1 MSNENITGFDFA
13 GWATRT
19 NIKCSDGRTIK
30 DGAFAHMDGKRVPL
44 VYMHDHNDINN
55 VLGYVLLKDVP
66 SKGTRAYGYFNETA
80 NGQVGKQAV
89 IHGDLTSLSVFANH
103 LKQKAGD
110 VLHGEIKEVSL
121 VQAGAN
127 PGALIDVIMS
137 HGDDNGESE
146 ETAFITWG
154 EDDTIELSE
163 EANSDEVI
171 EHADEEEG
179 KNKMKNYAEIFKSMS
194 PEQKDCCFF
203 MMGQAADAV
212 EADSDSVSHA
222 DEEGEE
228 TVDVKAIVDSMSEEE
243 KECLDFL
250 VGKALTGEKM
260 TEEDDL
266 DFDPKA
272 VYESMDAEK
281 KQATNYLVG
290 IASEEGKT
298 EVEHSDDM
306 SEEDNFNEEEND
318 VDMKH
323 NAFTDANATVTE
335 QEALCHSFIE
345 GLDFDELIKTSKSSG
360 KTFGQTFL
368 AHADEY
374 GIENLDLLFPDYKNL
389 TNMPEFIKRPD
400 DWVSKILNGVK
411 KVPFAK
417 VRTLFADITADEAR
431 ARGYT
436 KGHKKVEEVFT
447 LLKREVGPT
456 TIYKKQKLDR
466 DDVIDLANLDI
477 IGWLRQE
484 MRMMLDEEIARA
496 ILVSD
501 GRDPL
506 SDADN
511 KIKEDKIIPMIYDDV
526 LFTINKDTT
535 GAAKNVIQTAIRSR
549 KEYRGSGKPVFITT
563 EDYVTEMLLMEDLN
577 QRVIYETEDK
587 LKTALR
593 VTDIITSP
601 VLEGVQ
607 NKAGT
612 KELVAIIVNLGDYTI
627 GADKGGAVNWFDD
640 FDIDFNQQKYLA
652 ETRCSGALTKP
663 KSCIVLWKPISQQAS
678 EPAEEPAANNG

>member
-1 MSNENITGFDFA
+1 MSNETITGYDFA
-13 GWATRT
+13 GWATR
-19 NIKCSDGRTIK
+19 NDIKCSDGRTIR
-30 DGAFAHMDGKRVPL
+30 DGAFAHMDGKTVPL
-44 VYMHDHNDINN
+44 VYQHDHQDINN
-55 VLGYVLLKDVP
+55 VLGKVLLKNVSP
-66 SKGTRAYGYFNETA
+66 RGVRAYGFFNNTNAGQTA
-80 NGQVGKQAV
+80 KEAV
-89 IHGDLTSLSVFANH
+89 MHGDLTSLSVFANH
-103 LKQKAGD
+103 LKQRSGD

-127 PGALIDVIMS
+127 PGALIDVIIS
-137 HGDDNGESE
+137 HSDEEGYDE

-154 EDDTIELSE
+154 EDETIETGEDSE
-163 EANSDEVI
+163 I
-171 EHADEEEG
+171 EHADGESNSKSDDG
-179 KNKMKNYAEIFKSMS
+179 KTAQEIFDSMT
-194 PEQKDCCFF
+194 PEQQNCCFF
-203 MMGQAADAV
+203 MMEKAV
-212 EADSDSVSHA
+212 EMSKSKGENT
-222 DEEGEE
+222 DE
-228 TVDVKAIVDSMSEEE
+228 VK
-243 KECLDFL
+243 
-250 VGKALTGEKM
+250 
-260 TEEDDL
+260 
-266 DFDPKA
+266 
-272 VYESMDAEK
+272 
-281 KQATNYLVG
+281 
-290 IASEEGKT
+290 
-298 EVEHSDDM
+298 HSDDDDEDEDTEDNDI
-306 SEEDNFNEEEND
+306 SEEIDEAEEPENNNEEEN
-318 VDMKH
+318 VEMKH
-323 NAFTDANATVTE
+323 NAFENANTAMTE

-345 GLDFDELIKTSKSSG
+345 ELDFDELIKSSKSSG

-374 GIENLDLLFPDYKNL
+374 GIENLSLLFPDYKSLN
-389 TNMPEFIKRPD
+389 TMPEFIKRPD

-436 KGHKKVEEVFT
+436 KGHKKVEEVFN

-466 DDVIDLANLDI
+466 DDIIDLANLDI

-506 SDADN
+506 ADADN

-526 LFTINKDTT
+526 LFTVNKDTT
-535 GAAKNVIQTAIRSR
+535 GEAKDVIQTAIRAR
-549 KEYRGSGKPVFITT
+549 KDYRGSGRPVFITT

-593 VTDIITSP
+593 VSDIITVP
-601 VLEGVQ
+601 VLEGVK
-607 NKAGT
+607 NKAAT
-612 KELVAIIVNLGDYTI
+612 KELVAIIVNLSDYCV

-640 FDIDFNQQKYLA
+640 FDIDFNQQKYLI
-652 ETRCSGALTKP
+652 ETRCSGALIKP
-663 KSCIVLWKPISQQAS
+663 KSCIVLWKPVSQNTNT
-678 EPAEEPAANNG
+678 EPSDNT

>member
-1 MSNENITGFDFA
+1 MSNETITGYDFA
-13 GWATRT
+13 GWATR
-19 NIKCSDGRTIK
+19 NDVKCSDGRTIR
-30 DGAFAHMDGKRVPL
+30 DGAFAHMDGKTVPL
-44 VYMHDHNDINN
+44 VYQHDHQDINN
-55 VLGYVLLKDVP
+55 VLGKVLLKNVSP
-66 SKGTRAYGYFNETA
+66 RGVRAYGFFNNTNAGQTA
-80 NGQVGKQAV
+80 KEAV
-89 IHGDLTSLSVFANH
+89 MHGDLTSLSVFANH
-103 LKQKAGD
+103 LKQRSGD

-127 PGALIDVIMS
+127 PGALIDVIIS
-137 HGDDNGESE
+137 HSDEEGYDE

-154 EDDTIELSE
+154 EDETIETE
-163 EANSDEVI
+163 ETAEM
-171 EHADEEEG
+171 EHADEESGGG
-179 KNKMKNYAEIFKSMS
+179 KSAQEIFDSMT
-194 PEQKDCCFF
+194 PEQQNCCFF
-203 MMGQAADAV
+203 MMENAV
-212 EADSDSVSHA
+212 EMFKSENGIKDEVKHSDNDDDEDEDANADTEDNNVS
-222 DEEGEE
+222 EE
-228 TVDVKAIVDSMSEEE
+228 TDEAEEPE
-243 KECLDFL
+243 
-250 VGKALTGEKM
+250 
-260 TEEDDL
+260 
-266 DFDPKA
+266 
-272 VYESMDAEK
+272 
-281 KQATNYLVG
+281 N
-290 IASEEGKT
+290 
-298 EVEHSDDM
+298 
-306 SEEDNFNEEEND
+306 NNEEEN
-318 VDMKH
+318 VEMKH
-323 NAFTDANATVTE
+323 NAFENANAAMTE

-345 GLDFDELIKTSKSSG
+345 GLDFDELIKSSKSSG

-374 GIENLDLLFPDYKNL
+374 GIENLDLLFPDYKSLN
-389 TNMPEFIKRPD
+389 TMPEFIKRPD

-436 KGHKKVEEVFT
+436 KGHKKVEEVFN

-466 DDVIDLANLDI
+466 DDIIDLANLDI

-506 SDADN
+506 ADADN

-535 GAAKNVIQTAIRSR
+535 GAAKNVIQTAIRAR
-549 KEYRGSGKPVFITT
+549 KDYRGSGKPVFITT

-593 VTDIITSP
+593 VSDIITVP
-601 VLEGVQ
+601 VLEGVK
-607 NKAGT
+607 NKAET
-612 KELVAIIVNLGDYTI
+612 KELVAIIVNLSDYCV

-640 FDIDFNQQKYLA
+640 FDIDFNQQKYLI
-652 ETRCSGALTKP
+652 ETRCSGALIKP
-663 KSCIVLWKPISQQAS
+663 KSCIVLWKPITQSTNTETETDNTQA
-678 EPAEEPAANNG
+678 G

>member
-1 MSNENITGFDFA
+1 MSNESITGYDFA

-19 NIKCSDGRTIK
+19 NIKCSDGRTIR

-44 VYMHDHNDINN
+44 VYMHDHADINN

-80 NGQVGKQAV
+80 NGQVGKEAV
-89 IHGDLTSLSVFANH
+89 MHGDLTSLSVFANH
-103 LKQKAGD
+103 LRQKSGD

-137 HGDDNGESE
+137 HSDDDGDSE

-154 EDDTIELSE
+154 EDDVLEVSE
-163 EANSDEVI
+163 EESL
-171 EHADEEEG
+171 EHADDKATDSESSSGG
-179 KNKMKNYAEIFKSMS
+179 KTAQEIFDSMT
-194 PEQKDCCFF
+194 PEQQNCCFY
-203 MMGQAADAV
+203 MMEKAV
-212 EADSDSVSHA
+212 EMSK
-222 DEEGEE
+222 DEG
-228 TVDVKAIVDSMSEEE
+228 SEEE
-243 KECLDFL
+243 
-250 VGKALTGEKM
+250 T
-260 TEEDDL
+260 
-266 DFDPKA
+266 
-272 VYESMDAEK
+272 
-281 KQATNYLVG
+281 
-290 IASEEGKT
+290 
-298 EVEHSDDM
+298 VEHSDNDDENT
-306 SEEDNFNEEEND
+306 EENDEPETEETAEEPENTETNEEEND
-318 VDMKH
+318 VEMKH

-345 GLDFDELIKTSKSSG
+345 GLDFDELIKSSKSAG

-374 GIENLDLLFPDYKNL
+374 GIENLDLLFPDYKSLN
-389 TNMPEFIKRPD
+389 TMPEFIKRPD

-506 SDADN
+506 VDADN

-535 GAAKNVIQTAIRSR
+535 GTAKNVIQTAIRAR
-549 KEYRGSGKPVFITT
+549 KDYRGSGRPVFITT

-612 KELVAIIVNLGDYTI
+612 KDLVGIIVNLGDYTI
-627 GADKGGAVNWFDD
+627 GADKGGSINWFDD
-640 FDIDFNQQKYLA
+640 FDIDFNQNKYLI

-663 KSCIVLWKPISQQAS
+663 KSCIVLWKPVSQQAS
-678 EPAEEPAANNG
+678 EPVEEPANNG

>member
-1 MSNENITGFDFA
+1 MSNESITGYDFA

-19 NIKCSDGRTIK
+19 NIKCSDGRTIR

-44 VYMHDHNDINN
+44 VYMHDHADINN

-80 NGQVGKQAV
+80 NGQVGKEAV
-89 IHGDLTSLSVFANH
+89 MHGDLTSLSVFANH
-103 LKQKAGD
+103 LRQKSGD

-137 HGDDNGESE
+137 HSDDDGDSE

-154 EDDTIELSE
+154 EDDVLEVSE
-163 EANSDEVI
+163 EESL
-171 EHADEEEG
+171 EHADDKATDSESSSGG
-179 KNKMKNYAEIFKSMS
+179 KTAQEIFDSMT
-194 PEQKDCCFF
+194 PEQQNCCFY
-203 MMGQAADAV
+203 MMEKAV
-212 EADSDSVSHA
+212 EMSK
-222 DEEGEE
+222 DEG
-228 TVDVKAIVDSMSEEE
+228 SEEE
-243 KECLDFL
+243 
-250 VGKALTGEKM
+250 M
-260 TEEDDL
+260 
-266 DFDPKA
+266 
-272 VYESMDAEK
+272 
-281 KQATNYLVG
+281 
-290 IASEEGKT
+290 
-298 EVEHSDDM
+298 VEHSDDDDENT
-306 SEEDNFNEEEND
+306 EENDEPETEETAEEPENTETNEEEND
-318 VDMKH
+318 VEMKH

-345 GLDFDELIKTSKSSG
+345 GLDFDELIKSSKSAG

-374 GIENLDLLFPDYKNL
+374 GIENLDLLFPDYKSLN
-389 TNMPEFIKRPD
+389 TMPEFIKRPD

-506 SDADN
+506 VDADN

-535 GAAKNVIQTAIRSR
+535 GTAKNVIQTAIRAR
-549 KEYRGSGKPVFITT
+549 KDYRGSGRPVFITT

-612 KELVAIIVNLGDYTI
+612 KDLVGIIVNLGDYTI
-627 GADKGGAVNWFDD
+627 GADKGGSINWFDD
-640 FDIDFNQQKYLA
+640 FDIDFNQNKYLI

-663 KSCIVLWKPISQQAS
+663 KSCIVLWKPVSQQAS
-678 EPAEEPAANNG
+678 EPVEEPANNG

>member
-1 MSNENITGFDFA
+1 MSNESITGYDFA

-19 NIKCSDGRTIK
+19 NIKCSDGRTIR

-44 VYMHDHNDINN
+44 VYMHDHADINN

-80 NGQVGKQAV
+80 NGQVGKEAV
-89 IHGDLTSLSVFANH
+89 MHGDLTSLSVFANH
-103 LKQKAGD
+103 LRQKSGD

-137 HGDDNGESE
+137 HSDDDGDSE

-154 EDDTIELSE
+154 EDDVLEVGE
-163 EANSDEVI
+163 EESI
-171 EHADEEEG
+171 EHADDKTTDSESSSGG
-179 KNKMKNYAEIFKSMS
+179 KTAQEIFDSMT
-194 PEQKDCCFF
+194 PEQQNCCFF
-203 MMGQAADAV
+203 MMEKAV
-212 EADSDSVSHA
+212 EMSK
-222 DEEGEE
+222 DEG
-228 TVDVKAIVDSMSEEE
+228 SEEE
-243 KECLDFL
+243 
-250 VGKALTGEKM
+250 T
-260 TEEDDL
+260 
-266 DFDPKA
+266 
-272 VYESMDAEK
+272 
-281 KQATNYLVG
+281 
-290 IASEEGKT
+290 
-298 EVEHSDDM
+298 VEHSDDD
-306 SEEDNFNEEEND
+306 EEDTEENDEPETEETAEEPENTETNEEEND
-318 VDMKH
+318 VEMKH

-345 GLDFDELIKTSKSSG
+345 GLDFEELIKSSKSAG

-374 GIENLDLLFPDYKNL
+374 GIENLDLLFPDYKSL

-506 SDADN
+506 ADADN

-535 GAAKNVIQTAIRSR
+535 GAAKNIIQTAIRAR
-549 KEYRGSGKPVFITT
+549 KDYRGSGKPVFITT

-627 GADKGGAVNWFDD
+627 GADKGGSINWFDD
-640 FDIDFNQQKYLA
+640 FDIDFNQQKYLI

-663 KSCIVLWKPISQQAS
+663 KSCIVLWKPVSQQAS
-678 EPAEEPAANNG
+678 EPVEEPANNG